1 MQTNQ
6 KSESFCKE
14 IDRIKLFCDFTARA
28 KIFCLQSISL
38 QEHLLC
44 SFFFTFGTDLR
55 SNSLQKRVPEEAAC
69 GSFIEEFSAHFFDV
83 ARKAAPERITL
94 STDFTSESKKPS
106 EKSAKKLVRG
116 SLLSELAYL
125 FPIEFACAWISTKLL
140 THLNPHNKWQ
150 QESDRARPAPTS

>member
-1 MQTNQ
+1 MPKYFVYDLFPCKN
-6 KSESFCKE
+6 FC
-14 IDRIKLFCDFTARA
+14 FAV
-28 KIFCLQSISL
+28 
-38 QEHLLC
+38 
-44 SFFFTFGTDLR
+44 FFFTFGTDLR
-55 SNSLQKRVPEEAAC
+55 SKSLQKRFPKEAAC

-125 FPIEFACAWISTKLL
+125 FPIEFACV
-140 THLNPHNKWQ
+140 
-150 QESDRARPAPTS
+150 